1 MKHLSFLIMPA
12 LTLACTA
19 TFLSCT
25 SAAEEGPVDEPAGR
39 AISFAANTEFSR
51 TGDITTNNLKSFN
64 VYAYTSISES
74 PSILMNNV
82 TVTKNG
88 NNAWTYSP
96 TAYWPSKGTVDFYA
110 FAPASWVG
118 TASPLGPV
126 AYDSYPGTEDIIYA
140 VCTDMTG
147 GTVNPQVVLNF
158 RHALSKVTVKM
169 RSSDANLQVKV
180 SNVVIANIMTKG
192 NFHFPDQS
200 TSGAQTSDNVGSWT
214 DPNTPMTYVY
224 HMSQSADDIITLTT
238 TATDMSDT
246 GLGLGGGKFIIPQA
260 LTYRSNGLGQDT
272 YLAVMCSIYDTES
285 GVKLWPN
292 ANTPPENVVEGST
305 FGDGLLKFPL
315 GTSQFQAWQ
324 PGVHY
329 IYNLTINANEEM
341 GAIEFGNPSVDTF
354 VDVESTY
361 N

>member
-1 MKHLSFLIMPA
+1 MKNNLFHTKPA
-12 LTLACTA
+12 IALACTA
-19 TFLSCT
+19 LVISCST
-25 SAAEEGPVDEPAGR
+25 TEDVEPVGGTAGR

-51 TGDITTNNLKSFN
+51 AGDITTNNLKTFN
-64 VYAYTSISES
+64 VYAYTGISDS
-74 PSILMNNV
+74 PATLMNNV

-96 TAYWPSKGTVDFYA
+96 TAYWPAKESVDFYA

-118 TASPLGPV
+118 AASPLGPV
-126 AYDSYPGTEDIIYA
+126 AYESYPGTDDIIYA

-147 GTVNPQVVLNF
+147 STVNPQVVLNF

-169 RSSDANLQVKV
+169 RSSDATLQVKV
-180 SNVVIANIMTKG
+180 SNVVMANIMSKG
-192 NFHFPDQS
+192 NFYFPNQS
-200 TSGAQTSDNVGSWT
+200 TSDAQTPEASDAWA
-214 DPNTPMTYVY
+214 DRNTPMTYVY
-224 HMSQSADDIITLTT
+224 HMSQAPDDVITLTT

-246 GLGLGGGKFIIPQA
+246 GLGLGGAKFVIPQT
-260 LTYRSNGLGQDT
+260 LNYRSNGLGHDT
-272 YLAVMCSIYDTES
+272 YLAVMCSIYDAES
-285 GVKLWPN
+285 GAKLWPN
-292 ANTPPENVVEGST
+292 ANTPVENIVEGST

-315 GTSQFQAWQ
+315 GTSKFQAWQ

-329 IYNLTINANEEM
+329 IYNLTINANDEM
-341 GAIEFGNPSVDTF
+341 GAIEFGQPSVDTY